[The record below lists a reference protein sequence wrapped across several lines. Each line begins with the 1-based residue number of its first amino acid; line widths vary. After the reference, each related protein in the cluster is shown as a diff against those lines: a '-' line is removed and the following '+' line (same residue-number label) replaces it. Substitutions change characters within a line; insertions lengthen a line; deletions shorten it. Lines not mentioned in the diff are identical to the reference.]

1 MGEIVKR
8 RRTRYT
14 QEKEAQHVGSTENK
28 TFSSFPRP
36 LAALSCAARFSR
48 PNRRA
53 YSQARVYAKR
63 ASSRFWQNRNRISSV
78 GTALDCRAGGRGL
91 NSLCRTN
98 IQGLKIAHGGNLPS
112 LISLVIFKTSTGQ
125 WQLYG

>member
-1 MGEIVKR
+1 MGDIVKR

-14 QEKEAQHVGSTENK
+14 REKEAQHVGSTENK

-36 LAALSCAARFSR
+36 LAALSCAACFSR

-53 YSQARVYAKR
+53 CSQARVYAKR

-98 IQGLKIAHGGNLPS
+98 IQGLKIADSRKFPS
-112 LISLVIFKTSTGQ
+112 QEPLMSLVIFKTSTGQ
-125 WQLYG
+125 

>member
-36 LAALSCAARFSR
+36 LAALSCAACFSR

-78 GTALDCRAGGRGL
+78 GTALDCRARGRGFNPL
-91 NSLCRTN
+91 SRTN
-98 IQGLKIAHGGNLPS
+98 IQGLKIADSGKLPS
-112 LISLVIFKTSTGQ
+112 LIPLFTFKTATGQ